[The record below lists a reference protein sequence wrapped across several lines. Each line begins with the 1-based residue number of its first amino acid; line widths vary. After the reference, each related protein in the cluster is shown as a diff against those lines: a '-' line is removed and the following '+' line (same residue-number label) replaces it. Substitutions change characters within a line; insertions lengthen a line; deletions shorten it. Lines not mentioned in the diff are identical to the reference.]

1 MVIGIGGAS
10 RSGKSSLARQL
21 AAEYKAAGKSV
32 LVLDQD
38 DFAFPEADLPR
49 IRDRADWDQPASM
62 DFRRLQEH
70 IWAAWARYEVVLVEG
85 ILVFYDPEVNALFDR
100 RSFLEFDK
108 ARFWE
113 RRKQETRWGEEP
125 DWYLEHVWEAHLKY
139 GRRNFENGRFP
150 IEIRDSK

>member
-10 RSGKSSLARQL
+10 RSGKSFLARQL

-38 DFAFPEADLPR
+38 DFAFPEDELPR
-49 IRDRADWDQPASM
+49 IRDRADWDHPLSL

-70 IWAAWARYEVVLVEG
+70 IRAARARYEVVLVEG
-85 ILVFYDPEVNALFDR
+85 ILVFFDLEVNDLFDR
-100 RSFLEFDK
+100 RIFLVLDK
-108 ARFWE
+108 VRFWE
-113 RRKQETRWGEEP
+113 RRKRETRWGEEP

-139 GRRNFENGRFP
+139 GRLNLEKGRCP
-150 IEIRDSK
+150 IEIRESK